1 MLVRSYKHLS
11 CHPQQWKLVYQ
22 VSNTRAYEMLADV
35 HMKSAMEK
43 AVRRRILSYDPD
55 VVVSVHPLMT
65 NVPVLACS
73 NINRDTGKHLP
84 IFTVCTD
91 LGSAH
96 SFWFA
101 NGVER
106 LFVASDAIRD
116 LAMNRGKVPLEKIVM
131 SGLPI
136 RHDFSVQSTNMG
148 GRHTDEG
155 RAYQRSVR
163 CDLGL
168 GMYKDTKTVLV
179 MGGGEGCGRLSN
191 IVDALY
197 LQFVERNMDAL
208 ILVVCGRNE
217 MLKSSLEKRDW
228 DEMRNKYVVA
238 RTAGVDFDS
247 CVGVLSEVGCVDGG
261 GVANHL
267 RRIISTPTL
276 GIGGLTAG
284 VPPGVAEV
292 GAPLSLPGSR
302 SSSPT
307 APGDGVEVM
316 TKSTAERNN
325 LYDLDSLVAT
335 VGSEEDG
342 VIDRCPKRDDRAP
355 DATAV
360 SSESEEI
367 DVICEEGVAQD
378 DNILDSPP
386 PPNVKVVGLGF
397 ITRMAE
403 YMVAADVLVSKA
415 GPGTFSCSL
424 SVEKKST
431 LDLLILPI

>member
-84 IFTVCTD
+84 MFTVCTD

-116 LAMNRGKVPLEKIVM
+116 LAMNRGKVPPGKIVM

-163 CDLGL
+163 CELGL
-168 GMYKDTKTVLV
+168 GKFKDRKTVLV

-197 LQFVERNMDAL
+197 LQFVERNMEAL

-217 MLKSSLEKRDW
+217 KLKSSLEKRNW
-228 DEMRNKYVVA
+228 DEMRNKYVLA
-238 RTAGVDFDS
+238 RTAGADFDS
-247 CVGVLSEVGCVDGG
+247 CVGVLSEVGCMDGG

-284 VPPGVAEV
+284 VPPGAAE
-292 GAPLSLPGSR
+292 APASLPGSR
-302 SSSPT
+302 SSSPPAT
-307 APGDGVEVM
+307 GDGVEVM

-325 LYDLDSLVAT
+325 LYDLNSLLAT
-335 VGSEEDG
+335 VDSGEDG
-342 VIDRCPKRDDRAP
+342 IIDHGSAERDDRAP

-378 DNILDSPP
+378 DIILDSPP
-386 PPNVKVVGLGF
+386 PVKVVGLGF

-415 GPGTFSCSL
+415 GPGAFSL
-424 SVEKKST
+424 
-431 LDLLILPI
+431 